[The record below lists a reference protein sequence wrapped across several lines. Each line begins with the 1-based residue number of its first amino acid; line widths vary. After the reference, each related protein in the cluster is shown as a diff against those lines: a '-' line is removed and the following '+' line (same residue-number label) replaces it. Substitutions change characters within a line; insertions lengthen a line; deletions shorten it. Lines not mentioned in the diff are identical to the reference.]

1 VGEAYV
7 VPFAVIATRCFVAL
21 GCAAATDV
29 TSTIPVARVRR
40 TMYLPFMRPS
50 SRAEAVSAEADRPD
64 DFLDLRLDLEN
75 VRVSWSC
82 IRTRRWASAFR
93 LLGLRLNRLFVVSSN
108 GEMAIVDMRT
118 LDVAY
123 RTVKLPPE
131 LDLTPRFELPHLRAL
146 TWAGQGTLVLRKPR
160 VRAGVAPP
168 GVWSIDIRD
177 GSSRLV
183 DAAATDV
190 RVSTN
195 SIVAWNR
202 EAATGIKVYEP
213 GGALRFTAVPTRRV
227 TNVVVTA
234 RYAYVDAGGRYS
246 VDLRNGKVSGPL
258 ASRARL
264 VVPDLLDLP

>member
-1 VGEAYV
+1 
-7 VPFAVIATRCFVAL
+7 
-21 GCAAATDV
+21 
-29 TSTIPVARVRR
+29 
-40 TMYLPFMRPS
+40 MYLPFMRPS

-131 LDLTPRFELPHLRAL
+131 LDLTPRFELPRLRAL

-246 VDLRNGKVSGPL
+246 VDLRSGKVSGPL